1 MKNFMPT
8 ALITNEMYHLKNTD
22 YKKSHEEKQIVQ
34 IGLYPLN
41 TLNQ

>member
-1 MKNFMPT
+1 MPT
-8 ALITNEMYHLKNTD
+8 ALITNEMYHLKNAD

-41 TLNQ
+41 MLNQ